1 MTYRLKLLN
10 HHPTSPEAASYA
22 ARNARTTTPHAL
34 KLHHI
39 QQGMPEPPPTEYTCI
54 DFILF
59 EYAIRSVRSEPNQT
73 NIMGPSERD
82 GPTNVRIWYDT
93 VIWWSDLLRL
103 LKAFYL
109 VSARLSHSILT
120 FNIEVTAWVAK
131 IQWWNFLSCQIE
143 SSLILKTCRNGAVFC
158 LVHVCTWLFFTRY
171 MYGCFSLGISP
182 CLYKKNKK

>member
-182 CLYKKNKK
+182 CLYKK